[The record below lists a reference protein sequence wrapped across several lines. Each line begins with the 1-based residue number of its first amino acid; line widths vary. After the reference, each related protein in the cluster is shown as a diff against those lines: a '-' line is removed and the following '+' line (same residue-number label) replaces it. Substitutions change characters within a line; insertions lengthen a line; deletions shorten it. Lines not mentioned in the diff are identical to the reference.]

1 MPRPVYRRGQPRD
14 ASTTLMTY
22 PVLVHG
28 NNALKT
34 KRTRPQNQVCY
45 ERSPHTNLTKAIVT
59 ACVCVQ
65 HGASL
70 TQECPRAAQH
80 NRFVNAGAAS
90 LPSTVPIR
98 MLHKVVPQLRPR
110 CGRICRGQGKSQGNS
125 QAHSSGCGA
134 RRAVAQGAR
143 AWVRCCVARGRAEGR
158 RRYKRGAGRGDGRFT
173 AGDAGE
179 AVVIRAARHAIALG
193 ASLHVNR
200 TQATPPYP
208 RECASSLT
216 HLPSIEHQSRQRL
229 LGLQVGEAH
238 DETTRQ
244 RGALDVVAK
253 FENVT
258 YCLEQLVDWGQQRRR
273 PLGTPTLPART
284 PTVPAAARKCQALNE
299 AQ

>member
-1 MPRPVYRRGQPRD
+1 MNRKWIDRKGQLPSVNTGQPVSLTASCRGLYRRGQPRD

-98 MLHKVVPQLRPR
+98 MLLKVVPQLRPR

-158 RRYKRGAGRGDGRFT
+158 RRYKRGAGRGDGRWS
-173 AGDAGE
+173 G
-179 AVVIRAARHAIALG
+179 
-193 ASLHVNR
+193 
-200 TQATPPYP
+200 
-208 RECASSLT
+208 
-216 HLPSIEHQSRQRL
+216 
-229 LGLQVGEAH
+229 
-238 DETTRQ
+238 
-244 RGALDVVAK
+244 
-253 FENVT
+253 
-258 YCLEQLVDWGQQRRR
+258 
-273 PLGTPTLPART
+273 
-284 PTVPAAARKCQALNE
+284 
-299 AQ
+299 